1 MVYQVKGKSSDF
13 RFQLKIIWLENS
25 LALSINQ
32 IINLTSIP
40 LTSYKIWPRNNSWE
54 QLKIQLDSK
63 LWLDS
68 NERIRLLNKVT
79 EISQDWENSRVQK
92 TSAGFSKRYQ
102 DLMFMKLFKLK
113 LNRLI
118 AQWIEHQIPVLDV
131 EGSSPS
137 KPIFEYYI

>member
-79 EISQDWENSRVQK
+79 EISQDWEKLSGSKN
-92 TSAGFSKRYQ
+92 FS
-102 DLMFMKLFKLK
+102 
-113 LNRLI
+113 
-118 AQWIEHQIPVLDV
+118 WI
-131 EGSSPS
+131 
-137 KPIFEYYI
+137 F

>member
-32 IINLTSIP
+32 IINVTSIP

-54 QLKIQLDSK
+54 QLKTQLDSK
-63 LWLDS
+63 LWVDS

-92 TSAGFSKRYQ
+92 TSAGFPKLYQ
-102 DLMFMKLFKLK
+102 DLMF
-113 LNRLI
+113 
-118 AQWIEHQIPVLDV
+118 IEVI
-131 EGSSPS
+131 
-137 KPIFEYYI
+137 

>member
-1 MVYQVKGKSSDF
+1 MVSQVQGGSSGF

-32 IINLTSIP
+32 IINVTSIP

-54 QLKIQLDSK
+54 QLKTQLDSK
-63 LWLDS
+63 LWVDS

-92 TSAGFSKRYQ
+92 TSAGFPKLYQ
-102 DLMFMKLFKLK
+102 DLMF
-113 LNRLI
+113 
-118 AQWIEHQIPVLDV
+118 IEVI
-131 EGSSPS
+131 
-137 KPIFEYYI
+137 

>member
-54 QLKIQLDSK
+54 QLKIKLDSK
-63 LWLDS
+63 PWLDS

-79 EISQDWENSRVQK
+79 EISQAWENSRDQK
-92 TSAGFSKRYQ
+92 TSARLPKLYE
-102 DLMFMKLFKLK
+102 DLIF
-113 LNRLI
+113 
-118 AQWIEHQIPVLDV
+118 IEVI
-131 EGSSPS
+131 
-137 KPIFEYYI
+137 